1 MSSVNQQSFSQSG
14 LNLIAFTIYQSCLL
28 QVGTV
33 SILMLLMAQKATG
46 EALIGLGEASEEL
59 LRGDRLPVLNFPDDH
74 KLDKGQFPRK
84 TPNTSRN

>member
-1 MSSVNQQSFSQSG
+1 MPPVNQQFFSQSG
-14 LNLIAFTIYQSCLL
+14 LNCIAFTISPSCLL

-46 EALIGLGEASEEL
+46 EALISLGEASEEL

-74 KLDKGQFPRK
+74 KLDED
-84 TPNTSRN
+84 